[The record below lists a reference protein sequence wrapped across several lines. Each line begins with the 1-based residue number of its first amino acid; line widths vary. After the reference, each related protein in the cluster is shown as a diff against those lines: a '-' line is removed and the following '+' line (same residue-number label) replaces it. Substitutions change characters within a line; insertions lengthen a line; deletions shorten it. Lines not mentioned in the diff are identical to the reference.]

1 MSKEELI
8 KELEIRLPQIRYA
21 LKFNDWEFGLKHLEH
36 LEKILLVSR
45 QSEVKA

>member
-1 MSKEELI
+1 MTDTRIEIL

-36 LEKILLVSR
+36 LEKILR
-45 QSEVKA
+45 ENKHE